1 MSFFKFHGIKII
13 GLSSAVPKNI
23 INNSDFS
30 NKFGAEFVKKFSE
43 KTGIYAFRKTSEFQT
58 ASDLGYAAANYIVN
72 KRNINRDL
80 IGTLIFVSHATDYR
94 RPATACVL
102 HKRLHLNKD
111 CYAVDMNLGCSAF
124 VYGLTT
130 ICSLLQNSDSKYAL
144 LIVGETMTKITSLE
158 DKSVAMLFGDAG
170 GAILLEKT
178 GNDNDSIIG
187 LLKTDGAGYRS
198 IIVPAGGFRNLNAT
212 KDLYNWNDG
221 NARTLYNTVM
231 NGDDV
236 FGFTIS
242 VVPRTIK
249 EFLSKTETNIDN
261 YDVCAFHQANGF
273 ILKQLAKKFKI
284 SENKLPISLDRYANT
299 SAAAIPLT
307 ISDAL
312 GEQNGAGELKFLM
325 CGFGV
330 GLSWGVVSASIN
342 VEDIYPV
349 IETDE
354 YFKEGVINSPE
365 DYYNN

>member
-1 MSFFKFHGIKII
+1 MAYFKFNGIKIV
-13 GLSSAVPKNI
+13 GLAATVPQNLVKV
-23 INNSDFS
+23 SDYYE
-30 NKFGAEFVKKFSE
+30 KFGEDFVQKFSQ
-43 KTGIYAFRKTSEFQT
+43 KTGICEFRRTSTYQT
-58 ASDLGYAAANYIVN
+58 ASDLGYVAANYILN

-80 IGTLIFVSHATDYR
+80 IGTLLFVAHSTDYR

-102 HKRLHLNKD
+102 HKRLNLNKD

-130 ICSLLQNSDSKYAL
+130 ICSLMQNSDTKYSL
-144 LIVGETMTKITSLE
+144 LVVGETMTKITSPE

-178 GNDNDSIIG
+178 DNSDDTISG
-187 LLKTDGAGYRS
+187 LLKTDGNGYRA
-198 IIVPAGGFRNLNAT
+198 IIAPAGGFRNLNAP

-242 VVPRTIK
+242 EVPRTIK

-349 IETDE
+349 IESDE